1 MMGTQAGADI
11 SSLEAKLVR
20 FLRRRG
26 RGTHRGDL
34 AATVRHCLADAVQQ
48 LHPRTARPDAG
59 AASIAGSAAR
69 WAREGVALETVLG
82 AYHEGIR
89 QGLEF
94 LADHTTAGDAPGDSA
109 EQLLAGTQ
117 LMVRVL
123 ELVTVTASA
132 AYLDEHRLVARE
144 HQTAA
149 QTLVSA
155 LLSGHGAS
163 ALARRTGIA
172 VAPAYQVVALAIPP
186 HPDEL
191 DAGIGAVSA
200 GRRKLRRVQAALA
213 APLGSRS
220 LSLLSADG
228 GTVLIPQDPVSAFAP
243 SPAMTGEVLAVVGE
257 AAEVA
262 LTAVV
267 ISGATERIP
276 ELAGRAHD
284 VLEHIRGAGHPAG
297 LYRITEGGEPDGGEA
312 DHGRYLPVA
321 DAAATVRIGR
331 SA

>member
-11 SSLEAKLVR
+11 SSLEAELVR
-20 FLRRRG
+20 FLRRR
-26 RGTHRGDL
+26 RNGTSGGDL
-34 AATVRHCLADAVQQ
+34 AATARQCLAEAVQQ
-48 LHPRTARPDAG
+48 MHPRTARPGAG

-69 WAREGVALETVLG
+69 WAREGIALETVLG

-94 LADHTTAGDAPGDSA
+94 LADHTTADDAPDDSA
-109 EQLLAGTQ
+109 QRLLAGTQ

-123 ELVTVTASA
+123 ELATVTASA

-191 DAGIGAVSA
+191 DPGIGAISA

-228 GTVLIPQDPVSAFAP
+228 GTVLIPQDPASAFAP
-243 SPAMTGEVLAVVGE
+243 SPAMTGEVLEVVGE

-284 VLEHIRGAGHPAG
+284 VLEHVRGAGHPAG
-297 LYRITEGGEPDGGEA
+297 LYRITEGNDADSGETGQW
-312 DHGRYLPVA
+312 RYLPVA
-321 DAAATVRIGR
+321 DAAAAARIGR

>member
-20 FLRRRG
+20 FLMRRRRG
-26 RGTHRGDL
+26 THGGDI
-34 AATVRHCLADAVQQ
+34 AATVRHCLAEAVQQ
-48 LHPRTARPDAG
+48 LHPHSGRPGAG
-59 AASIAGSAAR
+59 AEAIAGAAAR

-94 LADHTTAGDAPGDSA
+94 LADHATDDDAADGSA
-109 EQLLAGTQ
+109 AQLLAGTQ
-117 LMVRVL
+117 LMVQVL

-155 LLSGHGAS
+155 LLSGHGVG

-228 GTVLIPQDPVSAFAP
+228 GTVLVPQDPASAFAP
-243 SPAMTGEVLAVVGE
+243 SPAMTGEVLEVVGE

-267 ISGATERIP
+267 ISGPTQRIP

-284 VLEHIRGAGHPAG
+284 VLEHVRGAGHPAG
-297 LYRITEGGEPDGGEA
+297 LYRITEGSDADGEA
-312 DHGRYLPVA
+312 GCPYLPDVP
-321 DAAATVRIGR
+321 DAVRIGR

>member
-11 SSLEAKLVR
+11 SGLEAELVR
-20 FLRRRG
+20 FLMRRRRSAAG
-26 RGTHRGDL
+26 GDI
-34 AATVRHCLADAVQQ
+34 AATARHCLAEAVQQ
-48 LHPRTARPDAG
+48 LQPRGARPGAG
-59 AASIAGSAAR
+59 AAAVAGSAVR

-94 LADHTTAGDAPGDSA
+94 LADRADTDSGSAA
-109 EQLLAGTQ
+109 ELLAGTQ

-155 LLSGHGAS
+155 LLSGHGVG
-163 ALARRTGIA
+163 ALAKRTGIT

-186 HPDEL
+186 HPDEH
-191 DAGIGAVSA
+191 ASGIGAVSA

-228 GTVLIPQDPVSAFAP
+228 GTVLIPQDAASAFAP
-243 SPAMTGEVLAVVGE
+243 APAMTGEVLEAVGE
-257 AAEVA
+257 AAEVQ
-262 LTAVV
+262 LTAAVV
-267 ISGATERIP
+267 CGATERIP

-284 VLEHIRGAGHPAG
+284 VLDHLRGSGHPPG
-297 LYRITEGGEPDGGEA
+297 LYRITDGGDTGGCDCA
-312 DHGRYLPVA
+312 QSPRMPVV
-321 DAAATVRIGR
+321 DPPNDVRIGR

>member
-1 MMGTQAGADI
+1 MMGTQAGTDI
-11 SSLEAKLVR
+11 SSPEAKLVR
-20 FLRRRG
+20 FLMRRRRG
-26 RGTHRGDL
+26 TNGADI
-34 AATVRHCLADAVQQ
+34 AATVRHCLAEAVQQ
-48 LHPRTARPDAG
+48 LQPCGARPGAG
-59 AASIAGSAAR
+59 ADAVAGSAAR

-94 LADHTTAGDAPGDSA
+94 LADHADGNDGAAA
-109 EQLLAGTQ
+109 ELLAGTQ

-155 LLSGHGAS
+155 LLSGHGVS

-186 HPDEL
+186 HPEERG
-191 DAGIGAVSA
+191 AGIGAVSA

-228 GTVLIPQDPVSAFAP
+228 GTVLIPQDAASAFAP
-243 SPAMTGEVLAVVGE
+243 MPTMTGEVLEVVGE
-257 AAEVA
+257 AAEVH
-262 LTAVV
+262 LTAAV
-267 ISGATERIP
+267 ICGSTERIP

-284 VLEHIRGAGHPAG
+284 VLDHIRGSGHPPG
-297 LYRITEGGEPDGGEA
+297 LYRITDGSETGGCDCAQMP
-312 DHGRYLPVA
+312 HRPVV
-321 DAAATVRIGR
+321 DAPNDVRIGR

>member
-26 RGTHRGDL
+26 RGSHGGDL

-48 LHPRTARPDAG
+48 LHRRTARPDAG

-94 LADHTTAGDAPGDSA
+94 LADHTTAGDAPADSA

-191 DAGIGAVSA
+191 DAGIAAMSA

-297 LYRITEGGEPDGGEA
+297 LYRITEGSEADGGEA
-312 DHGRYLPVA
+312 DQWRYLPVA
-321 DAAATVRIGR
+321 DAPATVRIGR

>member
-1 MMGTQAGADI
+1 MGTQAGADI

-20 FLRRRG
+20 FLMRRRRG
-26 RGTHRGDL
+26 THGGDL
-34 AATVRHCLADAVQQ
+34 AATVRHCLAEAVQQ
-48 LHPRTARPDAG
+48 LQPRTARPGPG
-59 AASIAGSAAR
+59 AETIAGSAAR
-69 WAREGVALETVLG
+69 WAREGVALEAVLG

-94 LADHTTAGDAPGDSA
+94 LADHAAGEDAADDSA
-109 EQLLAGTQ
+109 QQLLAGTQ

-191 DAGIGAVSA
+191 DSGIGAVSA

-243 SPAMTGEVLAVVGE
+243 SPAMTGEVLEVVGE

-262 LTAVV
+262 LTAAV
-267 ISGATERIP
+267 ISGPTERIP

-284 VLEHIRGAGHPAG
+284 VLEHVRGAGHPAG
-297 LYRITEGGEPDGGEA
+297 LYRITEGGETDSGET
-312 DHGRYLPVA
+312 GQWRYLPVA
-321 DAAATVRIGR
+321 AADAARIGR

>member
-20 FLRRRG
+20 FLRRRR
-26 RGTHRGDL
+26 RGTHGGDL
-34 AATVRHCLADAVQQ
+34 AATVRHCLAEAVQQ
-48 LHPRTARPDAG
+48 LHPRTAHPGAG

-69 WAREGVALETVLG
+69 WAREGIALETVLG

-94 LADHTTAGDAPGDSA
+94 LADHATADDASDASA
-109 EQLLAGTQ
+109 QQLLAGTQ

-191 DAGIGAVSA
+191 DSGIGAVSA

-243 SPAMTGEVLAVVGE
+243 SPAMTGEVLEVVGE

-267 ISGATERIP
+267 ISGPTERIP
-276 ELAGRAHD
+276 DLAGRAHD
-284 VLEHIRGAGHPAG
+284 VLEHVRGAGHPAG
-297 LYRITEGGEPDGGEA
+297 LYRITEGGETDSGEA
-312 DHGRYLPVA
+312 GQWRYLPVA
-321 DAAATVRIGR
+321 AADAARFGR

>member
-1 MMGTQAGADI
+1 MGTQAGADI

-20 FLRRRG
+20 FLRRRR
-26 RGTHRGDL
+26 RGTHGGDL
-34 AATVRHCLADAVQQ
+34 AATVRHCLAEAVQQ
-48 LHPRTARPDAG
+48 LHPRTAHPGAG

-69 WAREGVALETVLG
+69 WAREGIALETVLG

-94 LADHTTAGDAPGDSA
+94 LADHATADDASDASA
-109 EQLLAGTQ
+109 QQLLAGTQ

-191 DAGIGAVSA
+191 DSGIGAVSA

-243 SPAMTGEVLAVVGE
+243 SPAMTGEVLEVVGE

-267 ISGATERIP
+267 ISGPTERIP
-276 ELAGRAHD
+276 DLAGRAHD
-284 VLEHIRGAGHPAG
+284 VLEHVRGAGHPAG
-297 LYRITEGGEPDGGEA
+297 LYRITEGGETDSGEA
-312 DHGRYLPVA
+312 GQWRYLPVA
-321 DAAATVRIGR
+321 AADAARFGR